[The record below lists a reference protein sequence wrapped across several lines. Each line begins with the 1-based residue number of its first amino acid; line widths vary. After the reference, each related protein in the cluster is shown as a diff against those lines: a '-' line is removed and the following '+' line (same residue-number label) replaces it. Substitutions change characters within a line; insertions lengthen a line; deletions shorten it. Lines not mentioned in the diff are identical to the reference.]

1 MKDKEYKLLLN
12 DLESLSKKEK
22 EELLLMLRKEM
33 DVIDEKLTKML
44 SERTWYSLKVGR
56 VKRSLDLPTYSPER
70 EREIS
75 KKINKFIEKPLNESA
90 LKRIYERILDESRAV
105 QKNDKTEE

>member
-1 MKDKEYKLLLN
+1 MNDKEYKILLKDLTLLN
-12 DLESLSKKEK
+12 KDEK
-22 EELLLMLRKEM
+22 EELLFRLRKEM
-33 DVIDEKLTKML
+33 DILDEKLTKLL
-44 SERTWYSLKVGR
+44 SERTGYSLMVGR
-56 VKRSLDLPTYSPER
+56 VKRSLNLPTYSPER

-105 QKNDKTEE
+105 QKNDTTEK